1 METKVAAVSMRGV
14 TKTFGAVI
22 ANEDVDLDI
31 YKGEIL
37 ALLGENGSGKT
48 TLMNMLSGI
57 YHPDKGNIY
66 IAGKPEAI
74 NLFPGSGTDHDQWA
88 ECGDRITKGR
98 AESGNRYGTPAF

>member
-1 METKVAAVSMRGV
+1 MRGV

-57 YHPDKGNIY
+57 YFPDQGQIMINGQNVV
-66 IAGKPEAI
+66 IASPKDAL
-74 NLFPGSGTDHDQWA
+74 NLGIGMVH
-88 ECGDRITKGR
+88 
-98 AESGNRYGTPAF
+98 

>member
-57 YHPDKGNIY
+57 Y
-66 IAGKPEAI
+66 
-74 NLFPGSGTDHDQWA
+74 FRSGTDHDQWA
-88 ECGDRITKGR
+88 ECGDCIIQRTR
-98 AESGNRYGTPAF
+98 